1 MDAFEISVA
10 LPVSAAALYE
20 AWLDSAA
27 HSAFTGAKAVIDPSV
42 GGKFTAWDEYI
53 HGETLELEPGSRI
66 VQSWRTSEFAADAP
80 DSRIEVSFANS
91 EDDTILTLK
100 HSDLQPGD
108 GDKYKQGWE
117 ESYFEPM
124 RAYYGEKAV

>member
-1 MDAFEISVA
+1 M
-10 LPVSAAALYE
+10 
-20 AWLDSAA
+20 
-27 HSAFTGAKAVIDPSV
+27 
-42 GGKFTAWDEYI
+42 
-53 HGETLELEPGSRI
+53 
-66 VQSWRTSEFAADAP
+66 QSWRTSEFAADAP

-124 RAYYGEKAV
+124 RAYYGERAV